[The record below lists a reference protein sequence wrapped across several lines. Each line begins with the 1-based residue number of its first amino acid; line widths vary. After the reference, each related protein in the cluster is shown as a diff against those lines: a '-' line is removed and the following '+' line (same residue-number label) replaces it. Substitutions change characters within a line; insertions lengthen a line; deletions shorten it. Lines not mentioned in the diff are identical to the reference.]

1 MELQFIKCHGSGNDF
16 VMIDA
21 VAQSIDGVNASELAV
36 DVCDRESGIGADG
49 VLLLVRVDD
58 AHSAAET
65 GSCAD
70 GAPARFAMRMFNPD
84 GSEAEMC
91 GNGIRCVARLA
102 RTYTDTDAFMLRSG
116 GRDYAVSRETE
127 IGAGV
132 ATYGVRIPIALHSP
146 DFGMFEAGGRFIGE
160 VIPELDADLR
170 FTALSL
176 GNPHIVAPCDAVS
189 VERLERLGERV
200 KELPHIFPNEVNVSL
215 FEPRGENGIFVA
227 TFERGAGLTL
237 SCGTAM
243 TASSTAAAL
252 LGLCDFGRSITVRN
266 RGGMVRCECSREPL
280 VTELTGNA
288 TFEYAG
294 TLATDAEGRLRFETT
309 AIFDD
314 EINAYEEFAKRE
326 RG

>member
-21 VAQSIDGVNASELAV
+21 VAHSVDSVNLRELAV
-36 DVCDRESGIGADG
+36 DVCDRERGIGADG
-49 VLLLVRVDD
+49 VLLFVRTSGTGGGNSTSGGN
-58 AHSAAET
+58 ACAE
-65 GSCAD
+65 
-70 GAPARFAMRMFNPD
+70 FAMRMFNPD

-102 RTYTDTDAFMLRSG
+102 RRYIGADRFALHSG
-116 GRDYAVSRETE
+116 GRDYEVSCEE
-127 IGAGV
+127 NIGAGV
-132 ATYGVRIPIALHSP
+132 ATYGVRIPIALHSN
-146 DFGMFEAGGRFIGE
+146 DFRMFGADGCFVGE

-176 GNPHIVAPCDAVS
+176 GNPHIVAPCDKVS
-189 VERLERLGERV
+189 VDRLERLGERV
-200 KELPHIFPNEVNVSL
+200 KALPHIFPNGVNVSL

-252 LGLCDFGRSITVRN
+252 LGLCDFGRTITVRN
-266 RGGMVRCECSREPL
+266 RGGMVQCECSREPL
-280 VTELTGNA
+280 VTKLTGNA
-288 TFEYAG
+288 TFEYEG
-294 TLATDAEGRLRFETT
+294 TIATDGEGRVRFETT
-309 AIFDD
+309 AVFDD
-314 EINAYEEFAKRE
+314 EINAYEVFAERE